1 MPIATEQSH
10 PGTEDSNQVHKRVR
24 LMAVLGTLLTSCVI
38 GGIATLMLYTS
49 QVETLRKQLFFSIE
63 LEATALEAELSRLG
77 NIASQV
83 TSRTRIRQ
91 ELERYNGGKIGIQAL
106 TNFTAPK
113 LADAMHS
120 NSDVLGITRLSRD
133 LTPLLSVGSEIPSTH
148 WPLNVSEPEIR
159 FGIPQEGK
167 VVVSA
172 PIRNRAQE
180 AVGVDLVM
188 FSDDRL
194 KSIMQEFFGR
204 VEGSGSVQ
212 IVTLVNG
219 RAHHFYDIGHTAQP
233 LSHETLKS
241 ELIAQLRLGLNAG
254 LHSPDGDESGKM
266 IVTHGPI
273 GSSGWVFVFHTE
285 PAQFFSQAWK
295 QAAYAGL
302 TVLVLALLGI
312 VMTSRIIEPLVSRI
326 SSETRNL
333 QRLLRRNEQ
342 LLETVQANEAKLQ
355 AVIDN
360 APAVIYIKD
369 REGKYLLV
377 NSSYERLVSRP
388 REQII
393 GSFDYEIFPE
403 DIAKSTRDT
412 DLEVLNKGKS
422 LELDETAMQAD
433 GMHHFISTKFPLV
446 DHKGEIYGICGIA
459 SNITERKQVERRLA
473 LTQTTVDRA
482 NVGIYWADAQGQ
494 LLYVNDTALEMLEL
508 NRRALPHTHLSDLT
522 TAFDQADWS
531 THWQSIKDSG
541 NLHYEMDYQRSDGSD
556 YPVEVYASHLVFG
569 DQEFY
574 IALIHDISARRDS
587 ERRLRQSAT
596 VFDCAAEAIVITDTQ
611 GIILDV
617 NAAFTEILGYPREEV
632 IGRNPRIWKSD
643 FHDDAFYEVLWR
655 SIRETGEWRGEIINR
670 NKDGSITPALST
682 ISTVRNESG
691 EPISHVAIYT
701 DVSQMKKS
709 QQQLAHLAHHD
720 PLTNLPNRVLFYE
733 RLEHCLERAARHEG
747 HVAVIFLDLDH
758 FKHVNDSLGHSFGDK
773 LLIQVAA
780 ALTAA
785 VRGEDTVARI
795 GGDEFTILIE
805 DMRDKTSLSS
815 VVEKVLCAFD
825 HEFQLGESSIR
836 VTPSLGVSLS
846 PDDGQDAE
854 TLMHNA
860 DAAMYRAKAA
870 GRNTY
875 KFYTG

>member
-1 MPIATEQSH
+1 MPITTEQSR
-10 PGTEDSNQVHKRVR
+10 PGKEDSKQVHKRVR
-24 LMAVLGTLLTSCVI
+24 LMAVLGILLTSFVI

-49 QVETLRKQLFFSIE
+49 QVDTLRNQLLFSIE
-63 LEATALEAELSRLG
+63 LEAAALESELARLG
-77 NIASQV
+77 SIASQV

-91 ELERYNGGKIGIQAL
+91 ELERYNGGEIGIQAL
-106 TNFTAPK
+106 TDFTTPK
-113 LADAMHS
+113 LSDAMHS
-120 NSDVLGITRLSRD
+120 NNNVLGITRLSRD

-148 WPLNVSEPEIR
+148 WPLSVSESEIR
-159 FGIPQEGK
+159 YGIPQDGK

-172 PIRNRAQE
+172 PIYNRSKE

-194 KSIMQEFFGR
+194 KAIMQEFFGR
-204 VEGSGSVQ
+204 VEGRGSVQ
-212 IVTLVNG
+212 IVTLVSG
-219 RAHHFYDIGHTAQP
+219 RAHHFYDIGHTTQP
-233 LSHETLKS
+233 LSHVTLKS

-254 LHSPDGDESGKM
+254 LHSPDGDKSGKM

-273 GSSGWVFVFHTE
+273 GSSGWVFVFHTD
-285 PAQFFSQAWK
+285 PAQLFSQAWR
-295 QAAYAGL
+295 QAAYAAL

-312 VMTSRIIEPLVSRI
+312 VMTSRIIEPLVRRI

-393 GSFDYEIFPE
+393 GTFDYEIFPE

-412 DLEVLNKGKS
+412 DLEVLKKGKP
-422 LELDETAMQAD
+422 LELDETALQAD
-433 GMHHFISTKFPLV
+433 GMHHFLSTKFPLV
-446 DHKGEIYGICGIA
+446 DRKGEIYGICGIA
-459 SNITERKQVERRLA
+459 SNITERKKAERRLA

-482 NVGIYWADAQGQ
+482 NVGVYWTDAQGQ
-494 LLYVNDTALEMLEL
+494 LLYVNDTALEMLQL
-508 NRRALPHTHLSDLT
+508 NRRTLSDTHLSDLT
-522 TAFDQADWS
+522 AAFDRKNWS
-531 THWQSIKDSG
+531 THWQSIKDRG
-541 NLHYEMDYQRSDGSD
+541 NLHYEMDYQRGDGSD

-587 ERRLRQSAT
+587 ERRLRQSAK
-596 VFDCAAEAIVITDTQ
+596 VFDCAAEAIVVTDTQ

-617 NAAFTEILGYPREEV
+617 NAAFTELLGYPREEV
-632 IGRNPRIWKSD
+632 LGRNPRIWKSD
-643 FHDDAFYEVLWR
+643 FHDDAFYEVMWR

-670 NKDGSITPALST
+670 NKDGSIAPALST

-701 DVSQMKKS
+701 DVSQIKKS

-720 PLTNLPNRVLFYE
+720 PLTKLPNRVLFYE

-773 LLIQVAA
+773 LLIKVAA

-805 DMRDKTSLSS
+805 EMRDKASLSS
-815 VVEKVLCAFD
+815 VVEKVLRAFD
-825 HEFQLGESSIR
+825 REFQLGESSVR

-846 PDDGQDAE
+846 PEDGQDAE

-860 DAAMYRAKAA
+860 DAAMYRAKAN

-875 KFYTG
+875 QFYTG